1 MNTSTANSIASN
13 GSVRSQQSHLRNI
26 QLQLQRLEEERA
38 LNEEQARLQR
48 EYLNKKYQLLEEAD
62 DISSASSNRSQSVRN
77 WLSELPFQTQNTRFP
92 EEPNITTSMPHQE
105 SLPNETSYLELPR
118 RIAEQNNSN
127 NDNTCCNANQT
138 TPNLDMS
145 HSPSTHNNPYP
156 PITTAALSSATA
168 NSGNQRRSHIYT
180 QPPSQPPVAVT
191 FSNIPSARYYNSS
204 VPPPPLIENTLTGN
218 LPGEQT
224 FVNNAPISSTMN
236 AYTNNSQ
243 YLNNTLLHQFS
254 NSARQSVPK
263 ELPVFSGNPEDWPLF
278 ISTFEWSTA
287 TCCFTDAENLIRLQ
301 RSLKSDALHSVRHML
316 VHPSNVP
323 GNRINLS
330 LKVDDNNLQTLTNF
344 AINVRSLIAPIKA
357 ANLPDELNN
366 SCLLHQLLQKLP
378 PTYQMQ
384 WATLK
389 MQLVKENKKPN
400 LSAFDDWLFNIGLTA
415 SSISEPTTK
424 KYNNTSS
431 IKHNIT
437 SNDKPTTSKRAYV
450 HSHNGE
456 HRYCVCNKNC
466 KAVSDCP
473 KYQALDRGEKWKLV
487 RANKLCKYCL
497 ITHGGECRKKKLCGK
512 EGCQYYHHPSLHRF
526 SHVVNTENGET
537 SNANEECVNN
547 SHIVIE
553 GEEAVH
559 NSHSEKAQNILFKI
573 IPIKVYGKDKIIET
587 FAFIDEGS
595 SITLMDKSIANE
607 LKLEGVPNPLCLR
620 WTGGMGREE
629 KSSMKIMIEISGE
642 NGRRVK
648 LNICTVESLNL
659 PAQSLDYGKLSQ
671 RYRHLRQLPIKSY
684 EDAVPKLLIGLNHFD
699 LGVSNQIREGAQH
712 EPVAVRTKL
721 GWLIYGTMAE
731 PENTRPDLMASL
743 PAVLFKFR
751 QNAVAI
757 CGDIEEMFHQ
767 VHIRPEDRD
776 VQRFLWRDCDQNR
789 EPDVQIYQTK
799 PLRDDLLDSVENPA
813 DAIRLITEVSYI
825 HRQAGFNIR
834 NWVSNSG
841 LVKKAIPSMVS
852 DGAKCINLKEETQVE
867 KVLGVFWEPQED
879 VITFKVAPWL
889 IESNL
894 FSLMK
899 TPTKRE
905 MLRLVMSIY
914 DPLGLIGHIIMY
926 VKVLMQDVWR
936 AKTNWDEP
944 IPNELVQKWTQ
955 WVKILPDIQKIK
967 IPRCYLKDLHNY
979 DGVEIQL
986 HTFVDAI
993 GAKTRV
999 APMKITSVPRLELMA
1014 ALIGARFA
1022 KFITENHELKI
1033 SKKYFWCD
1041 SKTVL
1046 SWINSNHRKY
1056 QQFVA
1061 FRITEILDLSSTK
1074 EWNWVPSKLNVADD
1088 ATKWSRIP
1096 QISSCSRWFSGPEFI
1111 FQHEDHWP
1119 HMETDLIDTEV
1130 ERIQH
1135 VCQTTHYEPL
1145 FNTLR
1150 FSKWSRLLRA
1160 EGFVQRFI
1168 RNCRGREKRMGELTQ
1183 EDLMEAERL
1192 LYRQAQR
1199 ENYSKEMSSLESNNP
1214 ISKSS
1219 DIYSKSPYLENG
1231 ILHVDGRID
1240 MADVP
1245 LPQKRPVILPRENH
1259 ITKLIFLHYHNKFCH
1274 MNNET
1279 VINELRQKFSI
1290 SKLLATYKS
1299 TIRSCQQ
1306 CKINKA
1312 KPTNPQMAKLPRARL
1327 ASYSAPFAFTGLD
1340 FFGPILVTVNR
1351 HKEKRY
1357 GCLFTCLTIRAV
1369 HIEVAHSLTTNSCI
1383 LAIRNFMAR
1392 RGIPLEFYSDNGTNF
1407 IGAERELREAILEV
1421 DRNEIMKTFTTPTT
1435 KWIFNPPASPHM
1447 GGAWER
1453 LVRSVKTILYKTMPS
1468 RHPTDELLLNM
1479 LIEVENIINSRPLAY
1494 VPVEE
1499 DNAEAI
1505 TPNHFLV
1512 GSSSGMKPL
1521 SMCDDRGIVLR
1532 QNWLTSQQYGNIF
1545 WKKWLAEYLPS
1556 NVWLRGRVL
1565 ETRLARDGQVRSA
1578 KVQTQRGIMERPA
1591 TKLAILDVALEK
1603 ESGSEK
1609 VSSHT
1614 AGGMLALQPKAP

>member
-1 MNTSTANSIASN
+1 
-13 GSVRSQQSHLRNI
+13 
-26 QLQLQRLEEERA
+26 
-38 LNEEQARLQR
+38 
-48 EYLNKKYQLLEEAD
+48 
-62 DISSASSNRSQSVRN
+62 
-77 WLSELPFQTQNTRFP
+77 
-92 EEPNITTSMPHQE
+92 
-105 SLPNETSYLELPR
+105 
-118 RIAEQNNSN
+118 
-127 NDNTCCNANQT
+127 
-138 TPNLDMS
+138 
-145 HSPSTHNNPYP
+145 
-156 PITTAALSSATA
+156 
-168 NSGNQRRSHIYT
+168 
-180 QPPSQPPVAVT
+180 
-191 FSNIPSARYYNSS
+191 
-204 VPPPPLIENTLTGN
+204 
-218 LPGEQT
+218 
-224 FVNNAPISSTMN
+224 
-236 AYTNNSQ
+236 
-243 YLNNTLLHQFS
+243 
-254 NSARQSVPK
+254 
-263 ELPVFSGNPEDWPLF
+263 
-278 ISTFEWSTA
+278 
-287 TCCFTDAENLIRLQ
+287 
-301 RSLKSDALHSVRHML
+301 
-316 VHPSNVP
+316 
-323 GNRINLS
+323 
-330 LKVDDNNLQTLTNF
+330 
-344 AINVRSLIAPIKA
+344 
-357 ANLPDELNN
+357 
-366 SCLLHQLLQKLP
+366 
-378 PTYQMQ
+378 MQ

-456 HRYCVCNKNC
+456 HRCCVCNKNC

-547 SHIVIE
+547 SHIEIE

-699 LGVSNQIREGAQH
+699 LGVSIQIREGAQH

-731 PENTRPDLMASL
+731 PENTSKHFLNFHVCDCVENDEHLDDLVRSFYSLESIGVCTKDPLIAENEMRALNLLNKFTKYNKSGHYEVPLLWKYDSFELPPSYEMALRRLVCYIRKLSKPERDRVDGKIWYLPIFAVFNKNKPGKSRVVWDAAAKSGGLSLNSFLLKGPDLMASL

-767 VHIRPEDRD
+767 VHIRPDDRD

-789 EPDVQIYQTK
+789 EPDVYVMDVMIFGATCAPSISQYIK
-799 PLRDDLLDSVENPA
+799 NLNADKFKNEFPLAAKSIKQNHYVDDLLDSVENPV

-852 DGAKCINLKEETQVE
+852 DGAKCINWKEETQVE

-889 IESNL
+889 LESNL

-899 TPTKRE
+899 KPTKRE

-944 IPNELVQKWTQ
+944 IPNELVPKWTQ
-955 WVKILPDIQKIK
+955 
-967 IPRCYLKDLHNY
+967 CYLKDLHNY

-1160 EGFVQRFI
+1160 AGFVQRFI

-1290 SKLLATYKS
+1290 SKLRATYKS

-1453 LVRSVKTILYKTMPS
+1453 LVRSVKTILYQTMPS

-1556 NVWLRGRVL
+1556 LTCRSKWHEKPKPLEKGDLVIIVDSSLPRNVWLRGRVL

-1614 AGGMLALQPKAP
+1614 AGGMLVLQPKAP